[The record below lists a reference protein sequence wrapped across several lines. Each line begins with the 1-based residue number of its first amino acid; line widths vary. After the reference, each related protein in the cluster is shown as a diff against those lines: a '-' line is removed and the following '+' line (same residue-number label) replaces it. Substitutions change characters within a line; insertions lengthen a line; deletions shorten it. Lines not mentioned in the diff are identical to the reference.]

1 MSLQPVRGM
10 RDLLGAELDR
20 QKHIIRTAEQIA
32 SVYNYES
39 IETPIVEYTSVFKR
53 TLGETSDIVG
63 KEMYTFLDRN
73 NESMTLRPEGTAS
86 VVRAI
91 ISEKLTQTLPQKR
104 IYSGPMFRYERPQK
118 GRYRQFYQ
126 LGVECLGQESAYA
139 DVECISL
146 ADHIL
151 KALGIVDY
159 KINLNTLG
167 DADSRQRYKEALVAY
182 FTRYENELSEDS
194 KSRLNKNPLRIL
206 DSKDENDQKIS
217 KDAPKFEAFLNAES
231 KTFFETVLKGLSALK
246 IDYELN
252 PHLVRGLDYYCHTAF
267 EFKTTSLGAQ
277 DALGGGGRYD
287 GLMEQ
292 MGGPS
297 IPGVGWAV
305 GLDRLALLL
314 PELKSQTNLRIAVI
328 PIGEE
333 LELEAVRLAQELRTK
348 GLHTEMFL
356 RGNLGKRFKQADKAA
371 CTIGVIFG
379 SDEFAQQQVKVRN
392 LCLSETDANKEV
404 TVSSNQLISHLS
416 SLTL

>member
-10 RDLLGAELDR
+10 RDLLGEELDR
-20 QKHIIRTAEQIA
+20 QKHIVKTAEEIA
-32 SVYNYES
+32 TLYNYES

-63 KEMYTFLDRN
+63 KEMYTFSDRN

-86 VVRAI
+86 VIRAI

-126 LGVECLGQESAYA
+126 LGVEYLGQDSPFA
-139 DVECISL
+139 DVECIAL

-151 KALGIVDY
+151 KTLGIVDY

-167 DADSRQRYKEALVAY
+167 DMESRQSYKGALIKY
-182 FTRYENELSEDS
+182 FSKYENDLSEDS
-194 KSRLNKNPLRIL
+194 QSRLHRNPLRIL

-217 KDAPKFEAFLNAES
+217 ANTPKFEAYLSSES
-231 KTFFETVLKGLSALK
+231 KAFFETVLNGLNILK
-246 IDYELN
+246 IDFELN

-287 GLMEQ
+287 GLMQQ

-314 PELKSQTNLRIAVI
+314 PEFQTKPSLRIAVI
-328 PIGEE
+328 PIGDE
-333 LELEAVRLAQELRTK
+333 LELEAIRLTQELRLK
-348 GLHTEMFL
+348 GFTSEIFL
-356 RGNLGKRFKQADKAA
+356 KGNLGKRFRQADKALCNIA
-371 CTIGVIFG
+371 VVFG
-379 SDEFAQQQVKVRN
+379 SDELAQKKVKVRK
-392 LCLSETDANKEV
+392 LQSVEIETNKETFV
-404 TVSSNQLISHLS
+404 DSSQLISHLS
-416 SLTL
+416 SLI